1 MNLGDAPHHN
11 SFPGSRGRKVGA
23 RLIVALLCLSGA
35 QAWSGEGPRRPKIR
49 AVTAFIKIDRSQF
62 QRQIDDA
69 LTMLRSAK
77 REFEKGGYEAQTLRI
92 TTQPFPRYTQGLS
105 RKQGLDLF
113 RALEG
118 LSQRDGFVL
127 NVGPAL
133 LNDRDDS
140 GQAELL
146 AEILSTTGV
155 FGSVVAAGDDG
166 IHWQSVRAA
175 AKVIKYVEAHSER
188 GGHNF
193 NFAALAMVPP
203 YAPFF
208 PGSYHTGE
216 GHRFS
221 IALEGGNFVFD
232 IFAGAG
238 GDFRVGQERLATQLN
253 DEARAIEAIALDVE
267 KQSGWSYMGLDPSPA
282 PSFDSSIG
290 AAIEKLSRAKFGS
303 SGTMSV
309 VALITSA
316 LRGVQAKRVGYA
328 GLMLPPLED
337 PVLAQ
342 RWSEG
347 AYDLDSLLAYS
358 AVCGTGLD
366 TVPLPGDVSEEQLAR
381 MIGDVASLAF
391 KWHKPLSA
399 RLIPVPGKK
408 AGENSGS
415 YGPPGMPSA
424 TLREVR

>member
-1 MNLGDAPHHN
+1 
-11 SFPGSRGRKVGA
+11 
-23 RLIVALLCLSGA
+23 
-35 QAWSGEGPRRPKIR
+35 
-49 AVTAFIKIDRSQF
+49 
-62 QRQIDDA
+62 
-69 LTMLRSAK
+69 
-77 REFEKGGYEAQTLRI
+77 
-92 TTQPFPRYTQGLS
+92 
-105 RKQGLDLF
+105 
-113 RALEG
+113 
-118 LSQRDGFVL
+118 
-127 NVGPAL
+127 
-133 LNDRDDS
+133 
-140 GQAELL
+140 
-146 AEILSTTGV
+146 
-155 FGSVVAAGDDG
+155 
-166 IHWQSVRAA
+166 
-175 AKVIKYVEAHSER
+175 
-188 GGHNF
+188 
-193 NFAALAMVPP
+193 
-203 YAPFF
+203 
-208 PGSYHTGE
+208 
-216 GHRFS
+216 
-221 IALEGGNFVFD
+221 
-232 IFAGAG
+232 
-238 GDFRVGQERLATQLN
+238 
-253 DEARAIEAIALDVE
+253 
-267 KQSGWSYMGLDPSPA
+267 MGLDPSPA

-290 AAIEKLSRAKFGS
+290 AAIEQLSRAKFGS

-309 VALITSA
+309 VALITGA